1 MSSKLILVSV
11 LLLTACSDSEI
22 SQKEERHQF
31 QPEEI
36 IRFTKPSFACH
47 TAQLYDQTL
56 LHAVRK
62 EKTKFESKFSNSD
75 CVELPLDTDF
85 KILSTH
91 TGSGIYGIEVVN
103 ANNFKSA
110 NGMFSSSDNAVI
122 SAPITSRTNPNP
134 VVSQVPISE
143 IEKKYFEDAVCLDE
157 SACYGSRQFERDIYR
172 EYPDLKAKNAAIHKS
187 GRINRDDFRNQFDA
201 TLHGMYFS
209 KKIQLANGQTLFDFL
224 ATCSGAWDMN
234 NRADF
239 AFDDKQKQ
247 SFFSLQYF
255 PKLRKSGD
263 SQPIELNLVFDR
275 RGNTVT
281 PNSMAFSTHVLDSKD
296 FLDKHGL
303 KCWNN

>member
-1 MSSKLILVSV
+1 MRSIVFIVTVV
-11 LLLTACSDSEI
+11 LAACSDGSDKLE
-22 SQKEERHQF
+22 KHQA
-31 QPEEI
+31 
-36 IRFTKPSFACH
+36 KA
-47 TAQLYDQTL
+47 A
-56 LHAVRK
+56 
-62 EKTKFESKFSNSD
+62 
-75 CVELPLDTDF
+75 
-85 KILSTH
+85 
-91 TGSGIYGIEVVN
+91 
-103 ANNFKSA
+103 
-110 NGMFSSSDNAVI
+110 I
-122 SAPITSRTNPNP
+122 SAPITSKTDPNP

-187 GRINRDDFRNQFDA
+187 GRVNRDDFRNQFDA